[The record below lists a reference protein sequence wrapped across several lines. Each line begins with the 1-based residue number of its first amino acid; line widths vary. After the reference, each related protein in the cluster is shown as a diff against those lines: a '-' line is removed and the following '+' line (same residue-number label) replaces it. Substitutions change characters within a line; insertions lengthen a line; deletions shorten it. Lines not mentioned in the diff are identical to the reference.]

1 MSSVTVRFGWDSMW
15 NKYLKYGFINVATDK
30 EHYLNDYRLK
40 FNCNNLHLGQWLQI
54 FKIWIYTCSHW

>member
-1 MSSVTVRFGWDSMW
+1 MR

-40 FNCNNLHLGQWLQI
+40 FNCNNLHLCL
-54 FKIWIYTCSHW
+54 FDPSYKIITVTRG

>member
-1 MSSVTVRFGWDSMW
+1 MSSVTVRFGWDSMR

-40 FNCNNLHLGQWLQI
+40 FNCNNLHLCL
-54 FKIWIYTCSHW
+54 FDPSYKIITVTRG